1 MKNRKGFTLTE
12 VLLAVMVV
20 GLIGV
25 ALASLTTAA
34 SREAGVGR
42 SKVMLRNNLSLFLRT
57 LRNDINAATY
67 INMGAGTDPS
77 TGGLLFELCDNKSV
91 SGATIT
97 KPGGGNGCVTYTF
110 EKGSKASGVKPA
122 GATRG
127 GRIKR
132 NGSTVLNNV
141 KYMPRYE
148 GYASP
153 SFRRVGNSG
162 VASAIDMTLIVELD
176 STQTVND
183 IVEETFLLPN
193 GL

>member
-67 INMGAGTDPS
+67 IKMGRSTNPS

-91 SGATIT
+91 SGETIT
-97 KPGGGNGCVTYTF
+97 KPGGGNGCVEYTF
-110 EKGSKASGVKPA
+110 EKGSKSGVKPT
-122 GATRG
+122 GATRR
-127 GRIKR
+127 GRILR

-148 GYASP
+148 GYSSP

>member
-34 SREAGVGR
+34 SREAGIGR

-67 INMGAGTDPS
+67 IKMGGSTNPS
-77 TGGLLFELCDNKSV
+77 IGGLLFTLCDNKSV
-91 SGATIT
+91 SGETIT
-97 KPGGGNGCVTYTF
+97 KPGGGNGCVEYTF
-110 EKGSKASGVKPA
+110 EKGSKSGVKPT

-176 STQTVND
+176 SAQTVND

>member
-91 SGATIT
+91 SGAAIT
-97 KPGGGNGCVTYTF
+97 KPGGGNGCVTYRF
-110 EKGSKASGVKPA
+110 DKGSKSSGVKPT

-127 GRIKR
+127 GRILR

-176 STQTVND
+176 SAQTVND
-183 IVEETFLLPN
+183 IVE
-193 GL
+193 